1 MSLRNRASYFK
12 DILYAITLSY
22 MRRDATDDDDDDDAP
37 FRMLLDVNL
46 PLFAT
51 LLGAKYVSFHRVAK
65 IVCGIIYTILFGD

>member
-12 DILYAITLSY
+12 DILCAITLSH
-22 MRRDATDDDDDDDAP
+22 MRRDATDVVDDAP

-51 LLGAKYVSFHRVAK
+51 LLGAK
-65 IVCGIIYTILFGD
+65 